1 MSHGRAANNC
11 SSIAAARE
19 ECEIP
24 ESPKTSERGVSG

>member
-1 MSHGRAANNC
+1 MLHGQAANNC

-24 ESPKTSERGVSG
+24 ETPETFESGVSG